1 MWYNVRMSTF
11 AMGIIRDWRD
21 LNALEI
27 IRHPW
32 FISAFFAGGLAQL
45 IKFVH
50 GWFRTRTID
59 RKFLTAAGGMPSAHS
74 ALVTALAVAVG
85 LTDGFDS
92 PEAMIAV
99 GFGTITIAD
108 ALSIR
113 REAGE
118 HAQLLNR
125 IVARLNGSG
134 SEFLAVAR
142 LRERLG
148 HSRMEVFAGIVF
160 GVAVALCVCGFWDF
174 WK

>member
-1 MWYNVRMSTF
+1 MLSF
-11 AMGIIRDWRD
+11 AMGVIKDWRD

-45 IKFVH
+45 IKLAQ
-50 GWFRTRTID
+50 GWYRTRKLD
-59 RKFLTAAGGMPSAHS
+59 RKFYAAAGGMPSAHT
-74 ALVTALAVAVG
+74 ALVTALSVAVG

-99 GFGTITIAD
+99 GFGTITLAD

-113 REAGE
+113 RAAGE
-118 HAQLLNR
+118 HARLLNR
-125 IVARLNGSG
+125 IVERLNLTG
-134 SEFLAVAR
+134 EERFEAQR

-148 HSRMEVFAGIVF
+148 HTRIEVVAGVF
-160 GVAVALCVCGFWDF
+160 FGIAVALVVCGFWDF

>member
-1 MWYNVRMSTF
+1 
-11 AMGIIRDWRD
+11 MGVIRDWRD

-32 FISAFFAGGLAQL
+32 FISAFLAGGLAQL
-45 IKFVH
+45 IKLAH
-50 GWFRTRTID
+50 GWCRTRTFD
-59 RKFLTAAGGMPSAHS
+59 RKFLSAAGGMPSAHS

-99 GFGTITIAD
+99 GFGTITLAD

-113 REAGE
+113 RQAGE
-118 HAQLLNR
+118 HARLLNR
-125 IVARLNGSG
+125 IVARLGTDG
-134 SEFLAVAR
+134 FEAAR

-148 HSRMEVFAGIVF
+148 HTRREVVAGVF
-160 GVAVALCVCGFWDF
+160 FGIAVALVVCGFWDF

>member
-1 MWYNVRMSTF
+1 MLF
-11 AMGIIRDWRD
+11 GLGLIRDI
-21 LNALEI
+21 NPFEI

-45 IKFVH
+45 IKFTVAAIRLRRFDFPLL
-50 GWFRTRTID
+50 WS
-59 RKFLTAAGGMPSAHS
+59 AGGMPSAHS

-99 GFGTITIAD
+99 GFATITMAD

-118 HAQLLNR
+118 HARILNR
-125 IVARLNGSG
+125 IIDRLNVTEGDRF
-134 SEFLAVAR
+134 EVVR

-148 HSRMEVFAGIVF
+148 HSRREVIAGVF
-160 GVAVALCVCGFWDF
+160 FGIAVALAVCGFWDF